1 MYETLLT
8 TSGGRDEKQE
18 KKNRYSKPKVKGNGS
33 MLVVRTNNA
42 VTFVQDYPRRHVQVI
57 LRLYASPA
65 EILMGFDVDSC
76 AMCFDGSRCEITI

>member
-1 MYETLLT
+1 MYETLLS

-76 AMCFDGSRCEITI
+76 AMCLDGSRCEITI